1 MSHPGSPGHLRC
13 PALSVIIPVDGGL
26 RARRGRAPAALTT
39 VLTAEDVD
47 RAICSVLDQSV
58 RDLEVLAVVEAPR
71 GRDAV
76 DAQAPPVSA
85 LRRLSVRDRRV
96 RLMPAADIAAAV
108 RAARAPLLT
117 VLDPR
122 DVVVAGAYEAMT
134 SRLAASGAHA
144 VVGAV
149 RRPGGADPTGSWP
162 SGSHARVED
171 VLDAVEDPLAGRLV
185 ARTRLCQDRKSVV

>member
-1 MSHPGSPGHLRC
+1 MSYPGSPGHLRC

-26 RARRGRAPAALTT
+26 RARRGRASAALTTALTT

-76 DAQAPPVSA
+76 DASASPVSA

-96 RLMPAADIAAAV
+96 RLMPAADTAAAV
-108 RAARAPLLT
+108 RAARSSSLIGT
-117 VLDPR
+117 V
-122 DVVVAGAYEAMT
+122 
-134 SRLAASGAHA
+134 SASGPNRIFTP
-144 VVGAV
+144 
-149 RRPGGADPTGSWP
+149 RRYIRS
-162 SGSHARVED
+162 
-171 VLDAVEDPLAGRLV
+171 
-185 ARTRLCQDRKSVV
+185 